1 MKQFL
6 VCWDETGYRGV
17 WVFNGSKWRF
27 RKKYGWVD
35 SKVQDWK
42 VEEFEHSLKVNNFK
56 EK

>member
-6 VCWDETGYRGV
+6 VCWDETEYRGV

>member
-6 VCWDETGYRGV
+6 VCWDDDIGRV

-27 RKKYGWVD
+27 RKVDKWVD

>member
-6 VCWDETGYRGV
+6 VCWDGGGCLGV

-27 RKKYGWVD
+27 RNECGWTD
-35 SKVQDWK
+35 SKVQDWTVK
-42 VEEFEHSLKVNNFK
+42 EFEHSLKVNNFK

>member
-6 VCWDETGYRGV
+6 VCWDGGGYRGV

-27 RKKYGWVD
+27 RKVDKWVD

-42 VEEFEHSLKVNNFK
+42 VEEFEHSIKVNNFK

>member
-6 VCWDETGYRGV
+6 VCWDGNGHRGV

-35 SKVQDWK
+35 SKVQDWTVK
-42 VEEFEHSLKVNNFK
+42 EFEYYLKVNNFK